1 MGDGKKKVIS
11 KILALRE
18 GKKWKEVELGSASET
33 DI

>member
-1 MGDGKKKVIS
+1 MGDGEKKVIS

-18 GKKWKEVELGSASET
+18 GRKWKEVDLGSDPGT

>member
-1 MGDGKKKVIS
+1 MGDGEKKVIS

-18 GKKWKEVELGSASET
+18 GKKWKEVELGSGSGT